1 MINHLYLAGSR
12 SGLVNRQAVK
22 RSTIILTESIIDAL
36 TLYDQGF
43 KNVIPAYGV
52 NGLTDDHFSLFNR
65 QVKEIYLVFDNDEA
79 GKDGAA
85 KAAEQLQA

>member
-22 RSTIILTESIIDAL
+22 RSTTIILTESIIDAL

-43 KNVIPAYGV
+43 KNVIPSYGV
-52 NGLTDDHFSLFNR
+52 NGLTEDHLSLFNSPL
-65 QVKEIYLVFDNDEA
+65 KNYCA
-79 GKDGAA
+79 C
-85 KAAEQLQA
+85 